1 MTTVTPAAT
10 TPPAS
15 GPAGSNNPTD
25 ALSQLSGN
33 FDTFLKLL
41 TTQLQNQDPMSPMDS
56 NQFTQELVEF
66 SGVEQQINTN
76 DNLKTL
82 IALAQGNSTA
92 NAVSYLGKTVTITN
106 GDAPLQNG
114 AANWTYALGAA
125 STSTTLTITDSTG
138 KVVFSGPGETAAGQH
153 AFSWNGEDNNGNTLP
168 DGTYKLAVTATAADG
183 SAIDSAVATTGV
195 VSEVD
200 LSNSEPMLLIGNMEV
215 PVSAVTA
222 VLGS

>member
-1 MTTVTPAAT
+1 MTTVTPATT
-10 TPPAS
+10 TPAAA
-15 GPAGSNNPTD
+15 PAGSSNPTD

-82 IALAQGNSTA
+82 ISLAQGQSTA

-114 AANWTYALGAA
+114 QANWTYALGNA
-125 STSTTLTITDSTG
+125 SSSTTLTITDSTG
-138 KVVFSGPGETAAGQH
+138 KVVFTTNGETTAGQH
-153 AFSWNGEDNNGNTLP
+153 AFSWNGEDNNGNSLP
-168 DGTYKLAVTATAADG
+168 DGTYKLAVTATASDG
-183 SAIDSAVATTGV
+183 SAIDSAVASTGV

-200 LSNSEPMLLIGNMEV
+200 LSNSEPQLLIGNMEV

-222 VLGS
+222 VLSS